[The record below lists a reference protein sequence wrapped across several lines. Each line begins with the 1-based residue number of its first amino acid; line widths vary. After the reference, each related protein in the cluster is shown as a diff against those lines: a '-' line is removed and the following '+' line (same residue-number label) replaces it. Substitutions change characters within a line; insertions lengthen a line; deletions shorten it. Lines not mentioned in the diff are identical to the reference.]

1 MRKFGR
7 ILSLIL
13 VVAMLVQLLPAS
25 VFAQESNTTDPDEID
40 VIGLAEASGETP
52 EEALKNA
59 KILFEEESLREEN
72 VKHFRMDD
80 GSYIAVQYGTPVHY
94 RDEGQWVDY
103 DNTLHEVSTF
113 DGEGVSH
120 YTVTNGD
127 STRVFA
133 ADANAEAL
141 LIVQKGDYSLSLSP
155 IEEPDAEIPLVPSE
169 PETADLMGEI
179 APSDTAEN
187 LTAIGTEITTDLSME
202 EIVPAPA
209 TILSVASDGGETFE
223 DPVLADAQ
231 PDKIYSALEY
241 ADVMNGATIRYENY
255 ANTIKESIII
265 SEPQEAYVYSFRMA
279 TEDLSPSLQEDG
291 SVLLISP
298 DGTAPY
304 RIPAPYMFDGN
315 NEYSFDAYYTLTP
328 DGDEWILTVT
338 ADATWINAEERVF
351 PVFLDPT
358 VEETATSEEQI
369 CGGFVQKGYPSAPD
383 RTNPDFY
390 VGHAGNTNGLTRTY
404 LHVNDLVDLPEGCEI
419 YEATISLYHVLHA
432 YRIQNADIEV
442 GVYEVTKAGSLDGS
456 ATASQWRTWADN
468 LTWNQTTNGTTVTD
482 SVILDKQTLG
492 SGTTGDYVSWDITTL
507 AFRWYDSENYDANK
521 GIAFRVITDE
531 DESTVGSRAA
541 FRGAGNTNYSSGKPR
556 MKISYRNTRGIEDK
570 YSYQTLAVGRAGTSY
585 ISDYTLDN
593 THVVPLFSS
602 SSNVMPF
609 SVSLIYNTSLTGSY
623 FSSKYYDPGT
633 QTTIDANND
642 VNTHD
647 YSNMLV
653 GIGWKL
659 SLQQTVKQITA
670 GGTTYLVYTDGDGT
684 EHYFRNNGNGYE
696 DEDGKGLTITVSGT
710 TYTMTNL
717 YGDKWIFVNGYLTEQ
732 TDAYGNALYYCYNNN
747 AYSSSSAWKPTA
759 TGANKVTAVY
769 RKNNGAP
776 ATEQLLK
783 IEYNGNFVSKLIGEC
798 DYSNSSAKAN
808 RTVILGMTD
817 WSTGTLPYKMLT
829 SLTLSDG
836 TQMQYTYY
844 PTDAKYNIRHRLKTV
859 YDSEANYGIEFSYSY
874 LRKVS
879 RFYEYIMDGED
890 IVYGAKYHAHK
901 RAHSQTAYRYYGKD
915 GLPYMDSDGNLTEN
929 GTTDDLLTVK
939 ILDTYGRTVGS
950 YTSNGDESEI
960 LGAGAAT
967 YTENT
972 GTSKKNNRITSAA
985 SAGVQGVNLLKN
997 SSAEN
1002 GTTGWT
1008 SAVFN
1013 TTAHYIGD
1021 KSFTATTSTFYQTAS
1036 LTKGKHYTFS
1046 AYVNVPDGTTFSNTG
1061 SIKLSFLNSSGAEQV
1076 SSEAVN
1082 YGTSSINEGWIRL
1095 TVTFK
1100 PTTTASYRVAVVP
1113 TGVTGSIYV
1122 DALQLEAGEA
1132 ASTYNIVEN
1141 GSFEFYASIPASAS
1155 SSLFGWYSAASP
1167 TLDTTDAL
1175 FGSKYVSLSGKA
1187 GYVRM
1192 NQSVRLALPGN
1203 TGFIFSGWAKANAKP
1218 DSATDIAETNKPFFS
1233 MIIRLYYSDGTS
1245 EPFYFPLD
1253 PYYNGWQYKQGI
1265 IEAKRDKS
1273 VTITHAIVV
1282 AAYDNNLNSVYFDNF
1297 SLRVE
1302 PVYSYNYNDNG
1313 DPVSATG
1320 TDTGTQSGEYTGVD
1334 LTKQTAPN
1342 GNVTHY
1348 TYNDFHD
1355 VLTSN
1360 IKGVTTAY
1368 TYSNAGN
1375 IENTKITA
1383 SGTSKYIENSN
1394 GTSDDGNYT
1403 DEVYDDVGNKTSYDY
1418 HDHYGYLN
1426 TITNPNGINTQ
1437 YRYTD
1442 SNGRLQ
1448 QAYISDVTSIQY
1460 TYDHG
1465 QIIKQRSKAYANG
1478 TTELYQDY
1486 NFTYNDWDQN
1496 TSISVGNR
1504 NLISYDYEDINSLS
1518 DGGGNLKTITY
1529 ANQDS
1534 VSYEYDK
1541 FDRPIKIVYN
1551 DTGEI
1556 VNYYYSA
1563 DGTLS
1568 KASYQ
1573 KANAPSMNYLFEY
1586 DSNGRMV
1593 RSTQLDT
1600 TKLYQRTEHLYDEF
1614 DRLYIQRWT
1623 IDGKTRSEKYTF
1635 DDGATGDGLMTQF
1648 KTGTS
1653 QKINYTYDALRRL
1666 SNASVVNS
1674 AGQEL
1679 FKTAYAYKTVSG
1691 SQTSMQVQYR
1701 NIRTTEGDLIT
1712 GYKYEYDALGNIVE
1726 IRQSE
1731 GSKYL
1736 LYKYEYDTQNQLIKE
1751 THYDGTGDTT
1761 SDIKAIYTY
1770 TYDTAG
1776 NLRNESKSTYN
1787 SQGELINT
1795 TTKDYTYGNSQ
1806 WRDLLT
1812 EVGGVAL
1819 TYDQSGN
1826 PLTYYNGIKTYSS
1839 LTWEHGRQLAS
1850 ITTDGKTYH
1859 YAYDPDGIR
1868 TQKVVDDVTH
1878 TYYTLNGKVMRES
1891 FPYNGNTIIMDFCYD
1906 ESGRPFSVAY
1916 SKNGG
1921 ESFTTYFYATN
1932 AQGDVEGLFRVLLN
1946 DDTGEYEQKWYG
1958 RYTYDAWG
1966 NVTIT
1971 NASGG
1976 TASATSLAVRNPLR
1990 YRGYYYD
1997 SETGFY
2003 YLRARYYDPA
2013 NHRFI
2018 NADVPEV
2025 ATTELDSFLQYNLFA
2040 YCLNNPV
2047 NMTDDSGSWPGWAK
2061 KLVAAVAIV
2070 AVVAVAAAVVTATG
2084 GAAAAGVA
2092 CVLTGAAKGAAI
2104 GLVTGAIEGAA
2115 SGAISHR
2122 VTTGSWSGAGQAAL
2136 EGMADGA
2143 LEGAITGAISGGMN
2157 SNYCFIAG
2165 TVVLTV
2171 AGHAAIETI
2180 QAGDLVWA
2188 TDPDTNRTEIKQV
2201 VQTFINETTELVHIS
2216 VNNEVI
2222 SCTPEHPFYCPTKGW
2237 TVACKLRAGD
2247 ILVTVN
2253 GEYVVVE
2260 KIQHELLESPIFV
2273 YNFEVKDFHTYY
2285 VSAISVLTHNMCSKN
2300 TTTKWD
2306 IRKYSK
2312 GQVKVNFQGN
2322 KLSAQ
2327 FDGKY
2332 YWLDDLAGHGNS
2344 AFKVFKKEGKYLKW
2358 FSDADEFGNFITGK
2372 HKGNVGLK
2380 LLIG

>member
-1 MRKFGR
+1 MRKTFGKF
-7 ILSLIL
+7 LSLLLIAALLIQL
-13 VVAMLVQLLPAS
+13 VPTS
-25 VFAQESNTTDPDEID
+25 IFATENETVTDPNVTDDAMSDYADEFESI
-40 VIGLAEASGETP
+40 ENPTSSG
-52 EEALKNA
+52 A
-59 KILFEEESLREEN
+59 ILFEEESLREES

-94 RDEGQWVDY
+94 EEDGQWVDY
-103 DNTLHEVSTF
+103 DNTLHEVSTL

-141 LIVQKGDYSLSLSP
+141 LIVQKGSYSLSLTP
-155 IEEPDAEIPLVPSE
+155 VEEPDADIPLVPSE
-169 PETADLMGEI
+169 PVATDLMGEK
-179 APSDTAEN
+179 APADTAEN
-187 LTAIGTEITTDLSME
+187 VASITTESTTDLSVE
-202 EIVPAPA
+202 ENAPAPA
-209 TILSVASDGGETFE
+209 TILSVASDGGETFD
-223 DPVLADAQ
+223 DPVLADTQ

-241 ADVMNGATIRYENY
+241 EDVINGADIRYENY

-265 SEPQEAYVYSFRMA
+265 SEPQAEYAYSFRMT
-279 TEDLSPSLQEDG
+279 TEGLTPSLQEDG

-298 DGTAPY
+298 EGNAPY

-315 NEYSFDAYYTLTP
+315 DEYSFDAYYTLTP
-328 DGDEWILTVT
+328 VEAEWILTVT
-338 ADATWINAEERVF
+338 ADAAWINAEERVF

-358 VEETATSEEQI
+358 VEETAGSEEQI
-369 CGGFVQKGYPSAPD
+369 CGGFVRSGYPGSPD
-383 RTNPDFY
+383 FSNPDLY
-390 VGHAGNTNGLTRTY
+390 VGHNGNTNGLTRTY

-419 YEATISLYHVLHA
+419 YEATISLYHVVHS
-432 YRIQNADIEV
+432 YRTAGKDIDV
-442 GVYEVTKAGSLDGS
+442 GVYEVKEAGGLDGT

-468 LTWNQTTNGTTVTD
+468 LTWNQTIDESTTTD
-482 SVILDKQTLG
+482 TVVLDKQTLG
-492 SGTTGDYVSWDITTL
+492 SKTTGNYVSWDITTL
-507 AFRWYDSENYDANK
+507 AFKWYDSENYNANK
-521 GIAFRVITDE
+521 GIALRVITD
-531 DESTVGSRAA
+531 DVESTVGSRAA
-541 FRGAGNTNYSSGKPR
+541 FRGAGNTNFTSGHPR
-556 MKISYRNTRGIEDK
+556 MKISYRNTRGTEDK
-570 YSYQTLAVGRAGTSY
+570 YTYQTLGVGRAGTSY

-593 THVVPLFSS
+593 THIVPLFSS

-609 SVSLIYNTSLTGSY
+609 AVSLIYNTSLTGSY
-623 FSSKYYDPGT
+623 FSGSYL
-633 QTTIDANND
+633 D
-642 VNTHD
+642 VNTQN
-647 YSNMLV
+647 YNNMLV

-659 SLQQTVKQITA
+659 SLQQTVKQLTVE
-670 GGTTYLVYTDGDGT
+670 GTTYLVYTDGDGT
-684 EHYFRNNGNGYE
+684 EHYFHNTGNGYQ
-696 DEDGKGLTITVSGT
+696 DEDGLSLTITISGT
-710 TYTMTNL
+710 TYTMTNP

-732 TDAYGNALYYCYNNN
+732 TDAYGNALYYCYNGN
-747 AYSSSSAWKPTA
+747 AYSSSAAWNPTA

-769 RKNNGAP
+769 RKIVGAP

-783 IEYNGNFVSKLIGEC
+783 IEYNGNFVSKIIGEC
-798 DYSNSSAKAN
+798 NYSDTSAVAN
-808 RTVILGMTD
+808 RTVTLGTED
-817 WSTGTLPYKMLT
+817 WSTGTSPYKMLT
-829 SLTLSDG
+829 SITLPDG
-836 TQMQYTYY
+836 EVMQYTYY
-844 PTDAKYNIRHRLKTV
+844 PTGAKYNIRHRLKTV
-859 YDSEANYGIEFSYSY
+859 YDSEANYGVEFSYSY
-874 LRKVS
+874 SRKVS
-879 RFYEYIMDGED
+879 RFYEYIMDGSS
-890 IVYGAKYHAHK
+890 IIYGAKYHAHK

-915 GLPYMDSDGNLTEN
+915 GEPYMNSDGTLGEYDT
-929 GTTDDLLTVK
+929 GDDLLTIK
-939 ILDTYGRTVGS
+939 ILDNQGRTVGS

-960 LGAGAAT
+960 LGAGTAT
-967 YTENT
+967 YTENS
-972 GTSKKNNRITSAA
+972 GTSKKNNRITSSA
-985 SAGVQGVNLLKN
+985 SAGIQGINLLKN
-997 SSAEN
+997 GSAEN
-1002 GTTGWT
+1002 GTTNWT
-1008 SAVFN
+1008 NAVVN
-1013 TTAHYIGD
+1013 TTAHYIGN
-1021 KSFTATTSTFYQTAS
+1021 KSFTTTTSTFYQTAS
-1036 LTKGKHYTFS
+1036 LSKGQNYTFS
-1046 AYVNVPDGTTFSNTG
+1046 AYINVPDGTTFSSTG
-1061 SIKLSFLNSSGAEQV
+1061 NIKLSFLNSSGDEQV
-1076 SSEAVN
+1076 SSESVN
-1082 YGTSSINEGWIRL
+1082 YETSDINKGWIRL
-1095 TVTFK
+1095 TVTYK
-1100 PTTTASYRVAVVP
+1100 PTVTENYCVAVVP

-1122 DALQLEAGEA
+1122 DAMQLEAGDA
-1132 ASTYNIVEN
+1132 ASTYNMIEN
-1141 GSFEFYASIPASAS
+1141 GSFEFATTIPTSTAA
-1155 SSLFGWYSAASP
+1155 FGWQSKSGP
-1167 TLDTTDAL
+1167 TLNPGEVIP
-1175 FGSKYVSLSGKA
+1175 FGSKCAVMSGGIESA
-1187 GYVRM
+1187 RV
-1192 NQSVRLALPGN
+1192 NQSVALNLPGN
-1203 TGFIFSGWAKANAKP
+1203 TGFLLAAWAKANAKP
-1218 DSATDIAETNKPFFS
+1218 DSATAITETNKPFFS

-1245 EPFYFPLD
+1245 EPFYFPFD
-1253 PYYNGWQYKQGI
+1253 PYYNDWQYKQGI
-1265 IEAKRDKS
+1265 IEAKRGKD

-1282 AAYDNNLNSVYFDNF
+1282 AAYDNNLNSVFFDNF

-1302 PVYSYNYNDNG
+1302 PIYSYNYNNNG
-1313 DPVSATG
+1313 DPVSASG
-1320 TDTGTQSGEYTGVD
+1320 TDTGTQTGEYTGVD

-1342 GNVTHY
+1342 GNITNY
-1348 TYNDFHD
+1348 TYNNFHD

-1368 TYSNAGN
+1368 TYSSAGN
-1375 IENTKITA
+1375 MENTKITA
-1383 SGTSKYIENSN
+1383 TGTSKYIENL
-1394 GTSDDGNYT
+1394 TDISDDGNYT
-1403 DEVYDDVGNKTSYDY
+1403 KAVYDDVGNKTSYDY

-1426 TITNPNGINTQ
+1426 TITNPKGIKTQ

-1442 SNGRLQ
+1442 SNGILQ
-1448 QAYISDVTSIQY
+1448 QAYISGVTSIQY

-1465 QIIKQRSKAYANG
+1465 QIIKQRSKAFTNG

-1486 NFTYNDWDQN
+1486 NFTYNDWAQN
-1496 TSISVGNR
+1496 TSIAVGNR
-1504 NLISYDYEDINSLS
+1504 TLVNYDYEDINASA

-1529 ANQDS
+1529 GNTDS
-1534 VSYEYDK
+1534 VTYEYDK
-1541 FDRPIKIVYN
+1541 FDRPVKIVYN
-1551 DTGEI
+1551 DTGET

-1573 KANAPSMNYLFEY
+1573 NGSAPSMNYLFEY
-1586 DSNGRMV
+1586 DSSGRIV
-1593 RSTQLDT
+1593 RSTQLDN

-1635 DDGATGDGLMTQF
+1635 DDGATGDGMMTQL
-1648 KTGTS
+1648 KTGTG
-1653 QKINYTYDALRRL
+1653 QKINYNYDALRRL

-1691 SQTSMQVQYR
+1691 DRTSTQVEYR
-1701 NIRTTEGDLIT
+1701 NVRTTEGDLIT
-1712 GYKYEYDALGNIVE
+1712 GYKYSYDKLGNITE

-1731 GSKYL
+1731 GSRYL
-1736 LYKYEYDTQNQLIKE
+1736 LYKYEYDTQNQLVKE

-1761 SDIKAIYTY
+1761 SDIKAVYTY

-1787 SQGELINT
+1787 SQGELLNT
-1795 TTKDYTYGNSQ
+1795 TTKDYAYGNSQ

-1826 PLTYYNGIKTYSS
+1826 PLTYYNGTKTYTN

-1850 ITTDGKTYH
+1850 ITTGGKTYH

-1868 TQKVVDDVTH
+1868 TQKVVDGVTH
-1878 TYYTLNGKVMRES
+1878 PYYTLNGKVMRES
-1891 FPYNGNTIIMDFCYD
+1891 FPYDGNTIIMDFCYD
-1906 ESGRPFSVAY
+1906 ELGNPFSVAY
-1916 SKNGG
+1916 SKDSGV
-1921 ESFTTYFYATN
+1921 SFTTYFYATN
-1932 AQGDVEGLFRVLLN
+1932 AQGDVEGLFRVIKN
-1946 DDTGEYEQKWYG
+1946 TDTNLYEQKWYG

-1966 NVTIT
+1966 NVTVT

-1976 TASATSLAVRNPLR
+1976 NANATSLAVRNPLR

-2216 VNNEVI
+2216 VNDEVI

-2260 KIQHELLESPIFV
+2260 KIQHELLEHPIFV
-2273 YNFEVKDFHTYY
+2273 YNFEVEDFHTYY
-2285 VSAISVLTHNMCSKN
+2285 VGNQPILTHNKC
-2300 TTTKWD
+2300 
-2306 IRKYSK
+2306 
-2312 GQVKVNFQGN
+2312 
-2322 KLSAQ
+2322 
-2327 FDGKY
+2327 
-2332 YWLDDLAGHGNS
+2332 HGNS
-2344 AFKVFKKEGKYLKW
+2344 LKTQKKTELYVLLDKDTGIVKKIGETTRGVKRYTQKFYDQNNLYMQVIDAGSKRSMHYQQHRLLKKFVEKVGSLPALNKSLW
-2358 FSDADEFGNFITGK
+2358 
-2372 HKGNVGLK
+2372 
-2380 LLIG
+2380 

>member
-1 MRKFGR
+1 MKRKIRG
-7 ILSLIL
+7 ILSMLL
-13 VVAMLVQLLPAS
+13 VVALLIQLVPTTIFATENETAMELTATDDAMSPGYSNEFESIENAASPA
-25 VFAQESNTTDPDEID
+25 T
-40 VIGLAEASGETP
+40 
-52 EEALKNA
+52 
-59 KILFEEESLREEN
+59 ILFEEESLREEN

-94 RDEGQWVDY
+94 EENGEWVDY
-103 DNTLHEVSTF
+103 DNTLHEVSTL
-113 DGEGVSH
+113 DGDGVSH

-133 ADANAEAL
+133 ADASAEAL
-141 LIVQKGDYSLSLSP
+141 LIVQKGDYSLSLTP
-155 IEEPDAEIPLVPSE
+155 VEESGAEIPLVPSE
-169 PETADLMGEI
+169 PVEAELMGGTI
-179 APSDTAEN
+179 PADTTGN
-187 LTAIGTEITTDLSME
+187 IVSGTPGITTDIFME
-202 EIVPAPA
+202 EIAPA
-209 TILSVASDGGETFE
+209 TILSVASDGGETFD
-223 DPVLADAQ
+223 DPVLTDAQ

-241 ADVMNGATIRYENY
+241 ADVINGADIRYENY

-265 SEPQEAYVYSFRMA
+265 SESQGEYVYSFCME
-279 TEDLSPSLQEDG
+279 TEGLTPSLQEDG
-291 SVLLISP
+291 SIFLIST
-298 DGTAPY
+298 DGNVPY
-304 RIPAPYMFDGN
+304 RIPAPYMFDSN
-315 NEYSFDAYYTLTP
+315 DQYSFDAYYTLAP
-328 DGDEWILTVT
+328 NEDEWILTVT
-338 ADATWINAEERVF
+338 ADAEWINAKERVF

-358 VEETATSEEQI
+358 VEETYTSESQI
-369 CGGFVQKGYPSAPD
+369 CGGFVQKGYPGAPD
-383 RTNPDFY
+383 HTNPDFY
-390 VGHAGNTNGLTRTY
+390 VGHSGNANGLIRTY
-404 LHVNDLVDLPEGCEI
+404 LHVNELVELPEGCEI

-456 ATASQWRTWADN
+456 ATASQWQNWADN
-468 LTWNQTTNGTTVTD
+468 LTWNQTTNGTTTID

-492 SGTTGDYVSWDITTL
+492 SSTAGGYVSWDITTL
-507 AFRWYDSENYDANK
+507 AFKWYDSENYHANK
-521 GIAFRVITDE
+521 GIALRVITDD

-541 FRGAGNTNYSSGKPR
+541 FRGAGNNNYTSGKPC

-570 YSYQTLAVGRAGTSY
+570 YTYQTLDIGRAGTSY

-593 THVVPLFSS
+593 THIVPLFSS

-609 SVSLIYNTSLTGSY
+609 SVSLVYNTSLTGSY
-623 FSSKYYDPGT
+623 FSSKYYDSNGQAT
-633 QTTIDANND
+633 VSTNHNI
-642 VNTHD
+642 NTLD

-659 SLQQTVKQITA
+659 SLQQTVKSLTV

-684 EHYFRNNGNGYE
+684 EHYFYNTGNGYQ
-696 DEDGKGLTITVSGT
+696 DEDGLSLNITISGT
-710 TYTMTNL
+710 NYTMTNP

-747 AYSSSSAWKPTA
+747 AYSSNSTTWKPTA
-759 TGANKVTAVY
+759 TVANKVTAVY
-769 RKNNGAP
+769 RKIIDVSA
-776 ATEQLLK
+776 AEQLLK
-783 IEYNGNFVSKLIGEC
+783 IEYNGNFVAKIIGEC
-798 DYSNSSAKAN
+798 DYSSSSAVAK
-808 RTVILGMTD
+808 RTVMLGMTD
-817 WSTGTLPYKMLT
+817 WSAGSMPYKMLT
-829 SLTLSDG
+829 SLTLPDG
-836 TQMQYTYY
+836 TEMQYSYY
-844 PTDAKYNIRHRLKTV
+844 PTSAKYNMRHRLYTV
-859 YDSEANYGIEFSYSY
+859 YDSEANYGIEFNYSY
-874 LRKVS
+874 EKNVC
-879 RFYEYIMDGED
+879 RFFEYILDND
-890 IVYGAKYHAHK
+890 SLVYGAKYHAYK

-915 GLPYMDSDGNLTEN
+915 GLPYMDSDGHLTDN
-929 GTTDDLLTVK
+929 GTTDDLLTIK
-939 ILDTYGRTVGS
+939 ILDNEGRTVGS
-950 YTSNGDESEI
+950 YTSNSDESEI

-967 YTENT
+967 YTENS
-972 GTSKKNNRITSAA
+972 GTSKKNNRITSSA
-985 SAGVQGVNLLKN
+985 SAGQQGINILQN
-997 SSAEN
+997 GSAEN
-1002 GTTGWT
+1002 GAYKWINANPTTDE
-1008 SAVFN
+1008 
-1013 TTAHYIGD
+1013 HYIGN
-1021 KSFTATTSTFYQTAS
+1021 KSFLLGEIGLLQTV
-1036 LTKGKHYTFS
+1036 LLEKDETYTFS
-1046 AYVNVPDGTTFSNTG
+1046 AYIKIPAGTTFSTNGGVWLTFLPVG
-1061 SIKLSFLNSSGAEQV
+1061 SSDPLSSGEKI
-1076 SSEAVN
+1076 N
-1082 YGTSSINEGWIRL
+1082 YSTDGIDKGWVRL
-1095 TVTFK
+1095 TATYTPDADISCRVTVMRYGL
-1100 PTTTASYRVAVVP
+1100 TAGNVYA
-1113 TGVTGSIYV
+1113 
-1122 DALQLEAGEA
+1122 DCLQLEKGEA
-1132 ASTYNIVEN
+1132 ASTYNIIDN
-1141 GSFEFYASIPASAS
+1141 GSFEHSTPNVSIPGSAS
-1155 SSLFGWYSAASP
+1155 YGWTSNQYAEVTTATKFFGNQAVC
-1167 TLDTTDAL
+1167 LE
-1175 FGSKYVSLSGKA
+1175 GKQA
-1187 GYVRM
+1187 QIRL
-1192 NQSVRLALPGN
+1192 NQTVRLNLPGN
-1203 TGFIFSGWAKANAKP
+1203 TGFILTAWAKANAKP
-1218 DSATDIAETNKPFFS
+1218 DSATAITETDKPFFS
-1233 MIIRLYYSDGTS
+1233 MLIRLYYSDGTS
-1245 EPFYFPLD
+1245 EPFFFPFD
-1253 PYYNGWQYKQGI
+1253 PYYNNWQYKQGI
-1265 IEAKRDKS
+1265 IEAKRGKD

-1282 AAYDNNLNSVYFDNF
+1282 AAYDNNLNSVFFDNF

-1320 TDTGTQSGEYTGVD
+1320 TDTGTQTGEYTGVD

-1342 GNVTHY
+1342 GNVTNY
-1348 TYNDFHD
+1348 TYNNHHD

-1360 IKGVTTAY
+1360 IKGVATTY

-1383 SGTSKYIENSN
+1383 TGTSKYIEKSN
-1394 GTSDDGNYT
+1394 GLSDDGNYT
-1403 DEVYDDVGNKTSYDY
+1403 DEVYDDVGNKTSYNY
-1418 HDHYGYLN
+1418 HDYYGYLN
-1426 TITNPNGINTQ
+1426 TITNSKGIATQ

-1478 TTELYQDY
+1478 TSELYQDY
-1486 NFTYNDWDQN
+1486 NFTYNDWNQN
-1496 TSISVGNR
+1496 TSIFVGNR
-1504 NLISYDYEDINSLS
+1504 NLISYEYEDINSLA
-1518 DGGGNLKTITY
+1518 DGGGNLEKMTY
-1529 ANQDS
+1529 ANGNS
-1534 VSYEYDK
+1534 ISYEYDK
-1541 FDRPIKIVYN
+1541 FDRPVKIVYN

-1568 KASYQ
+1568 KVSYQ
-1573 KANAPSMNYLFEY
+1573 NGSTSSMNYLFEY

-1648 KTGTS
+1648 KTGTG
-1653 QKINYTYDALRRL
+1653 QRINYTYDALRRL
-1666 SNASVVNS
+1666 SNASVANS
-1674 AGQEL
+1674 EGQEL

-1691 SQTSMQVQYR
+1691 SRTSIQVQYR
-1701 NIRTTEGDLIT
+1701 NVRTTEGDPIT

-1731 GSKYL
+1731 GSRYL
-1736 LYKYEYDTQNQLIKE
+1736 LYKYEYDTQNQLVKE
-1751 THYDGTGDTT
+1751 VHYDGTGDGA
-1761 SDIKAIYTY
+1761 SAITATYTY

-1776 NLRNESKSTYN
+1776 NILSETKTAGTANSCKTY
-1787 SQGELINT
+1787 SYEDG
-1795 TTKDYTYGNSQ
+1795 Q

-1812 EVGGVAL
+1812 EVDGVSL

-1826 PLTYYNGIKTYSS
+1826 PLTYYNGTNTYTNI
-1839 LTWEHGRQLAS
+1839 TWEHGRQLAS
-1850 ITTDGKTYH
+1850 ITTDGETYH
-1859 YAYDPDGIR
+1859 YTYDPDGIR
-1868 TQKVVDDVTH
+1868 TQKVVDGVTH

-1906 ESGRPFSVAY
+1906 ELGRPFSVAY

-1921 ESFTTYFYATN
+1921 ESYTTYFYATN
-1932 AQGDVEGLFRVLLN
+1932 AQGDVEGLFRVIKN
-1946 DDTGEYEQKWYG
+1946 TESGEYEQKWYG
-1958 RYTYDAWG
+1958 KYIYDAWG
-1966 NVTIT
+1966 NVTVT
-1971 NASGG
+1971 NASDG
-1976 TASATSLAVRNPLR
+1976 TPSATSLAVRNPLR

-2003 YLRARYYDPA
+2003 YLRSRYYDPA

-2216 VNNEVI
+2216 VNDEVI

-2260 KIQHELLESPIFV
+2260 KIQHELLEHPIFV
-2273 YNFEVKDFHTYY
+2273 YNFEVEDFHTYY
-2285 VSAISVLTHNMCSKN
+2285 VTSKN
-2300 TTTKWD
+2300 VLVHNNCV
-2306 IRKYSK
+2306 
-2312 GQVKVNFQGN
+2312 VKENGVRIE
-2322 KLSAQ
+2322 S
-2327 FDGKY
+2327 Y
-2332 YWLDDLAGHGNS
+2332 YPNDHGNPAHLHVYGGGGAPTKIGPQGLPVKGYPS
-2344 AFKVFKKEGKYLKW
+2344 LSSQQASVVANNLKKIKKAIKEAQKYLR
-2358 FSDADEFGNFITGK
+2358 SLG
-2372 HKGNVGLK
+2372 
-2380 LLIG
+2380 